1 MVGLN
6 DESGKNGN
14 EYPHG
19 IGAEKAES
27 PAQSYFPDLQTVL
40 LFLHSQG
47 YRISKSTLY
56 RHKDA
61 RMIRPAKEGGYPLRN
76 VLKYARLLKR
86 NDEKTSTT
94 KIDDLQERKIEAE
107 AAKIEAQARHW
118 TLKTEIAEGKYV
130 EKAALERELAMRAA
144 VFKSDQE
151 NFIHAQAGEI
161 VQLVG
166 GDPEKIPDLIEFMLD
181 ASATF
186 LDRYAGDGTFTLPAM
201 TQAMA
206 DDIGEDDE
214 EEEREE

>member
-1 MVGLN
+1 
-6 DESGKNGN
+6 
-14 EYPHG
+14 
-19 IGAEKAES
+19 
-27 PAQSYFPDLQTVL
+27 
-40 LFLHSQG
+40 
-47 YRISKSTLY
+47 
-56 RHKDA
+56 
-61 RMIRPAKEGGYPLRN
+61 MIRPAKEGGYPLRN